1 MVVGTGAEGGVYL
14 EMFALV
20 AMVLPAAVEQGLG
33 FALTWKTLAYIS
45 HFTNTT
51 V

>member
-1 MVVGTGAEGGVYL
+1 MVESGAEGGVYL

-20 AMVLPAAVEQGLG
+20 AMVLPAVVGQGLG
-33 FALTWKTLAYIS
+33 LAL
-45 HFTNTT
+45 